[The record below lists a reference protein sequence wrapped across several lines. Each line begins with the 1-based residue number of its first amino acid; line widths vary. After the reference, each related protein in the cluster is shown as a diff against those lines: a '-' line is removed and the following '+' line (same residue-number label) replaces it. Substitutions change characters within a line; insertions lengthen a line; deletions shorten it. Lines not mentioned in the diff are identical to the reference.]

1 VGVLEVGAKEVLG
14 LDVAGA
20 RGPARADGSEFAGVL
35 EGFGAVEVLGECG
48 EGKEEEGDEDH

>member
-1 VGVLEVGAKEVLG
+1 
-14 LDVAGA
+14 VAGA